1 MAFFSLVSD
10 MGVFNPGHFHT
21 HRPSSF
27 LWWVFPYV
35 SVAALTVSLHFLG
48 LAVAFKDIIVYAEA
62 TKRYVAFL
70 LWSIVVWVV
79 YLSTVWSQFPGSS
92 TVEGSTV
99 NPLTGS
105 NSTASS
111 TSSPFASLLSLVPSD
126 LIEGRSSTLAALQ
139 SNQLWLV
146 SLSRLLAGLIICS
159 SILLVEKIAMQW
171 VALSFHKTTYS
182 DRIAMS
188 NVSQMV

>member
-10 MGVFNPGHFHT
+10 MGVFNPGDFYT

-27 LWWVFPYV
+27 LWWVPSPV
-35 SVAALTVSLHFLG
+35 SVAALTVLLHFLG
-48 LAVAFKDIIVYAEA
+48 LAVAFKDVIVYAEA

-70 LWSIVVWVV
+70 LWSIVAWVV

-105 NSTASS
+105 NPTTSS
-111 TSSPFASLLSLVPSD
+111 MSSPFASLLSLVPSD

-159 SILLVEKIAMQW
+159 SILLIEKIAMQW